1 MMDIVFVALLA
12 ALWGLMVLLVKGFKR
27 LERPQGDRP

>member
-12 ALWGLMVLLVKGFKR
+12 GLWGLMVLLVKGFEH
-27 LERPQGDRP
+27 LERPRGDRP

>member
-1 MMDIVFVALLA
+1 MMDLVFVALLA
-12 ALWGLMVLLVKGFKR
+12 GLWGLMVLLVKGFER